1 MRYLQ
6 ILTTVGKREDAEKL
20 AEVLVQTRLAGCVQI
35 VGPISSIYWWKSK
48 IEKAE
53 EWLCLIKTEE
63 TLYHKVEET
72 IKKIHPYETPE
83 IIAVPVVAG
92 SREYLTWLSLELRLR
107 KSQVD

>member
-1 MRYLQ
+1 MKMRYLQ
-6 ILTTVGKREDAEKL
+6 ILTTVGKREDAERI
-20 AEVLVQTRLAGCVQI
+20 AQTLVQTRLAGCVQI

-63 TLYHKVEET
+63 TLYHEIEET

-92 SREYLTWLSLELRLR
+92 SKEYFTWLSQELKLR
-107 KSQVD
+107 KS